1 MASKTSRTTNFSEQE
16 KLLLAELGRDFP
28 EVEGKGYDNKTLTKK
43 AKAWEEILT
52 RFNSQN
58 PNGIK
63 RDLSQL
69 QGCWRRLK
77 LQSKMEHDL
86 QRREARKTGGGKAP
100 ASPSE
105 VSKLVADVLPASV
118 NPLEQKFDDAGEQLD
133 LRRDKDVRAVI
144 TCEVEPSLLA
154 DLDAIGG
161 KGAEK
166 VTRKGDNQRYVIFN
180 RYSNFSNDF
189 LLHNSQLLIIRSHYI
204 NRHKRKKTESLE
216 EDPQLDPFLSMAR
229 DENKLKMKVLKLK
242 EWKLDQA
249 SAPMR

>member
-1 MASKTSRTTNFSEQE
+1 M
-16 KLLLAELGRDFP
+16 
-28 EVEGKGYDNKTLTKK
+28 
-43 AKAWEEILT
+43 
-52 RFNSQN
+52 
-58 PNGIK
+58 
-63 RDLSQL
+63 
-69 QGCWRRLK
+69 
-77 LQSKMEHDL
+77 
-86 QRREARKTGGGKAP
+86 RE
-100 ASPSE
+100 
-105 VSKLVADVLPASV
+105 
-118 NPLEQKFDDAGEQLD
+118 
-133 LRRDKDVRAVI
+133 VI

-204 NRHKRKKTESLE
+204 NRYKSKKTESLE
-216 EDPQLDPFLSMAR
+216 EDPFLSMAR

>member
-1 MASKTSRTTNFSEQE
+1 MGGN
-16 KLLLAELGRDFP
+16 
-28 EVEGKGYDNKTLTKK
+28 
-43 AKAWEEILT
+43 
-52 RFNSQN
+52 FNSQN

-77 LQSKMEHDL
+77 LQSQKEHDL
-86 QRREARKTGGGKAP
+86 QGREARKTGGGKAP

-118 NPLEQKFDDAGEQLD
+118 NPLEQKFDDDAGEQLD
-133 LRRDKDVRAVI
+133 LRRDKDVREVI

-154 DLDAIGG
+154 DLDANGG

-166 VTRKGDNQRYVIFN
+166 VTRKEDNQRYVIFN

-204 NRHKRKKTESLE
+204 NRYKRKKTESLE
-216 EDPQLDPFLSMAR
+216 EDPFLSMAR
-229 DENKLKMKVLKLK
+229 DEHKLKMKVLKLK
-242 EWKLDQA
+242 EWKLMHQCDN
-249 SAPMR
+249 MRIGLPPAYNTDEEHSQNNL